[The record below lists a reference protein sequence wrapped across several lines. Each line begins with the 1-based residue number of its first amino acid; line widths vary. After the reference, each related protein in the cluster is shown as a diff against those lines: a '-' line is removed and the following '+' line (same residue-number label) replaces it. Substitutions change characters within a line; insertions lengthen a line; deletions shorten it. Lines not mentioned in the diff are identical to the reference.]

1 MGERNMNVLK
11 RKPVYTFCAILV
23 LLFGGNVFGADES
36 LLPAGLTMEDVFKP
50 GVGTPVGKIEL
61 AHGEVV
67 IIHADELRG
76 YQARKDLPLFTGDTI
91 VTLETGRA
99 KFKLNDESIMTLAP
113 ETKLVINRSVYDPA
127 KKSRS
132 SYLGM
137 STGKARFWVKK
148 LTDFQRSVFKVKTPT
163 AVCGVRGSDF
173 VAIVTADRT
182 ELTALEKTFLEV
194 LSLASPEGE
203 PLTITDFERA
213 IVETTRI
220 WKEEITPEEIEQL
233 KQLFTVIVEMLE
245 AEEEK
250 KPPEEP
256 PEEPPRRDS
265 EEELVDPDRE
275 ELEEPKEPPAEDIF
289 EQEEPSREEE
299 DIQERE
305 EEMREDVLEETV
317 RQELQAPELPSFPA
331 TPEP

>member
-11 RKPVYTFCAILV
+11 RKPVFTFCAILV

-50 GVGTPVGKIEL
+50 GVGTPVGKMEL

-99 KFKLNDESIMTLAP
+99 KFKLNDESTMTLAP

-148 LTDFQRSVFKVKTPT
+148 LTDFQRSVFK
-163 AVCGVRGSDF
+163 
-173 VAIVTADRT
+173 
-182 ELTALEKTFLEV
+182 
-194 LSLASPEGE
+194 
-203 PLTITDFERA
+203 
-213 IVETTRI
+213 
-220 WKEEITPEEIEQL
+220 
-233 KQLFTVIVEMLE
+233 
-245 AEEEK
+245 
-250 KPPEEP
+250 
-256 PEEPPRRDS
+256 
-265 EEELVDPDRE
+265 
-275 ELEEPKEPPAEDIF
+275 
-289 EQEEPSREEE
+289 
-299 DIQERE
+299 
-305 EEMREDVLEETV
+305 
-317 RQELQAPELPSFPA
+317 
-331 TPEP
+331 